1 MVIALGRRPKLRPHF
16 KMRSRSQGLL
26 ETCAARYVG
35 AMTTTTETDNF
46 VLAQANPVLRP
57 GEAIATWAYLMP
69 PISTG
74 GSRIGGAVRAFANA
88 ATKSAA
94 FAVVTN
100 QRLLLFQTRIGA
112 FKPLLENHG
121 LQSFERS
128 LIRGASVGSTLLIE
142 LTDGQ
147 MIEYQVKRSTS
158 HVSTQASFFA
168 QLESLLGRSEAAH
181 KLGASK
187 NRANQI
193 ATAIAT
199 AIAIGYVAFKF
210 LVH

>member
-1 MVIALGRRPKLRPHF
+1 M
-16 KMRSRSQGLL
+16 
-26 ETCAARYVG
+26 
-35 AMTTTTETDNF
+35 TTETDQF
-46 VLAQANPVLRP
+46 VMAQANPVLRP
-57 GEAIATWAYLMP
+57 DEAIATWAYLVP

-74 GSRIGGAVRAFANA
+74 GSGIRGAVRAFANA

-121 LQSFERS
+121 LQAFERS
-128 LIRGASVGSTLLIE
+128 AIRGVSVGSTLLIE
-142 LTDGQ
+142 LTDEQ

-158 HVSTQASFFA
+158 HVSTQASFFD
-168 QLESLLGRSEAAH
+168 QIESLLGRSEAAH
-181 KLGASK
+181 RLGASK
-187 NRANQI
+187 SRASQI
-193 ATAIAT
+193 ATRIGI